1 MILFRT
7 AICWLTLR
15 QMILMWLSNFNLL
28 STVTPRSSTSP
39 TRGMLVPSHLKTGS
53 RDVFPLP
60 KLYTYHDSFS
70 FHFPHTIYHFSSYH
84 LSWHAD
90 VLFWLFFPLFC
101 FFNLSCF
108 RLQSTLKYRM
118 LPSCRF
124 FLHDILK
131 LKIVNCKWYFLSL
144 HLMYIYIFY
153 IVFM

>member
-28 STVTPRSSTSP
+28 STVTPRSSTSS

-84 LSWHAD
+84 LSWHPD
-90 VLFWLFFPLFC
+90 VLFWLFFSVVLFFQP
-101 FFNLSCF
+101 FFFQTSEYTLISPRCSQPTHSSKGICIVRTLYTEGLERLRSKKTLINLS
-108 RLQSTLKYRM
+108 RS
-118 LPSCRF
+118 
-124 FLHDILK
+124 
-131 LKIVNCKWYFLSL
+131 
-144 HLMYIYIFY
+144 
-153 IVFM
+153 